1 MSIEENLTR
10 AINAHSRWKKLL
22 KTAIESGECSIDV
35 ETTSKKDACGF
46 GKWLYTDEE
55 AKMSPHYA
63 IVEQLH
69 AQFHHSAGE
78 ILALALSGRQDEARS
93 QMDLDSHSSFVATS
107 TRLVNEFGK
116 WKRGK

>member
-22 KTAIESGECSIDV
+22 KTAIENGECSIDV
-35 ETTSKKDACGF
+35 ETTSKKDACGY

-55 AKMSPHYA
+55 AKKSPRYA
-63 IVEQLH
+63 TVEQLH

-78 ILALALSGRQDEARS
+78 ILALALSGRTRHAVKWTLIHIPASLPHLRDWS
-93 QMDLDSHSSFVATS
+93 MSSVS
-107 TRLVNEFGK
+107 GNVGNK
-116 WKRGK
+116 